1 MGEKLHL
8 SQWCSLCWGGVGVG
22 GERKQQQLMLVQ
34 IRRMRLCGRPIHE
47 SFQYSTEGRGLLR
60 KERNCESES
69 EGTVAGTN
77 PLARETE
84 ATLLTQVTVMR
95 SSDVACFN

>member
-1 MGEKLHL
+1 M
-8 SQWCSLCWGGVGVG
+8 SQWYSLCWGGGGGEEKTTTTYVGTGPADEVG
-22 GERKQQQLMLVQ
+22 G
-34 IRRMRLCGRPIHE
+34 RPVHE

-77 PLARETE
+77 PLARETA
-84 ATLLTQVTVMR
+84 ATFLTQATMMR